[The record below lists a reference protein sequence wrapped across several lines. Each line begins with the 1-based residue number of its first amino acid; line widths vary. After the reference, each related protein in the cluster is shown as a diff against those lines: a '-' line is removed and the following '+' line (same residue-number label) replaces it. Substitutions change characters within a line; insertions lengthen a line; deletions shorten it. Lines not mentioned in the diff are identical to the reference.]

1 MNIIFVRYKGS
12 NNCVYSIRYQ
22 NSAKQRES
30 DILSEERQINK
41 LDGLQL
47 RFLNPDDLES
57 VRALCSDWFPID
69 YPLSW

>member
-1 MNIIFVRYKGS
+1 MTIFFVRYKGS
-12 NNCVYSIRYQ
+12 YICVYLIRYQ

-30 DILSEERQINK
+30 DILTEERQKNK